1 MSISQCATEPGLGDA
16 QTPPENASSLGA
28 SKLLKGLLIG
38 FAITVTIGLA
48 LASWYVGGR
57 IVAAHEIVPAGKP
70 AQVSKSPAAPPAAQ
84 EESMAEAYWYNV
96 GAPPRELYLK
106 VASLGPTPD
115 SSFVKSLEAKGYR
128 ARIQTTPN
136 QDESRILIGPFD
148 ARSSLEAA
156 QRELRSAGVL
166 AIETAN
172 KTAP

>member
-1 MSISQCATEPGLGDA
+1 MSISQCATEPGLADA
-16 QTPPENASSLGA
+16 QTPPENAAGVGA

-38 FAITVTIGLA
+38 FAITVTIALA

-57 IVAAHEIVPAGKP
+57 IVAANEIVPTGSP
-70 AQVSKSPAAPPAAQ
+70 AQVSKPLAAPPATQ

-96 GAPPRELYLK
+96 RTPSSELYLQ

-128 ARIQTTPN
+128 ARIQN
-136 QDESRILIGPFD
+136 AEKQDQSRILIGPFE

-156 QRELRSAGVL
+156 QRKLRSAGVL

-172 KTAP
+172 